1 MPSEIY
7 LVKVG
12 MTMTEG
18 AVEEWYVGDGESV
31 DAGSLLY
38 RLETEKVNLD
48 VDAETAGTVKHLA
61 QPGVMLEP
69 GDVIG
74 FIFAPDEE
82 IPDVLPT
89 PRAQAPE
96 ATPSVAQAAAP
107 EAAAP
112 EAAAPE
118 AAPATST
125 AGDRRPSS
133 PAARKLAQEIG
144 IDLGA
149 VAGTGPRGRI
159 TREDVERAAA
169 TPSPAAPGAGA
180 GRRPASPAAR
190 KLAEELG
197 LDLAA
202 IGGTGPRGRITRED
216 VEQAAAAR
224 TAAPAPAAALSAA
237 SAPQPLR
244 GMRRTIAE
252 RMHASLANSAQLTL
266 DMEAEMDDAVKLR
279 TQLAAEWE
287 ADGVRPGYTDL
298 VMLAAAKALPQHPRM
313 NSALID
319 DAIVPSE
326 AVHVGMAVALDEGLV
341 VPVIHAAATKD
352 LKTIAQESSALAA
365 RARAGALTLEDVQG
379 GTFTVTSLGMYGVDG
394 FTPILNAPQTGI
406 LGVGRIYEA
415 VGWEGDTPVRR
426 RRMRLSLTWD
436 HRVIDGAPAA
446 QFLATVREYLE
457 APYRLLV

>member
-107 EAAAP
+107 ES
-112 EAAAPE
+112 
-118 AAPATST
+118 APATST

-144 IDLGA
+144 IDLVT

-279 TQLAAEWE
+279 TQLVAEWE

-341 VPVIHAAATKD
+341 VPVIHAADTKD

-415 VGWEGDTPVRR
+415 VGWEGDTPVKR

>member
-48 VDAETAGTVKHLA
+48 VDADTGGTVKHLA

-89 PRAQAPE
+89 PRAHAPE

-107 EAAAP
+107 EAAP
-112 EAAAPE
+112 AA
-118 AAPATST
+118 ST
-125 AGDRRPSS
+125 AGARRPSS
-133 PAARKLAQEIG
+133 PAARKLAEEIG
-144 IDLGA
+144 IDLGT

-159 TREDVERAAA
+159 TREDVERASA

-202 IGGTGPRGRITRED
+202 IEGTGPRGRITRED

-224 TAAPAPAAALSAA
+224 TATPAPAAASSAA

-244 GMRRTIAE
+244 GMRKTIAE

-298 VMLAAAKALPQHPRM
+298 VMLAAAKTLPQHPRM

-319 DAIVPSE
+319 NAIMPSA
-326 AVHVGMAVALDEGLV
+326 AVHMGMAVALDEGLV
-341 VPVIHAAATKD
+341 VPVIHDAATKD

-365 RARAGALTLEDVQG
+365 RARAGALTLDDVQG

-415 VGWEGDTPVRR
+415 VGWEGDTPVKR

-446 QFLATVREYLE
+446 QFLATVRDYLE
-457 APYRLLV
+457 APYRLLL